1 MRSLRCET
9 GLTLV
14 ELLIGLAIF
23 GLLLIGI
30 YSLYLGGANIWLK
43 GILRMDNQQNAC
55 IAMDFLLEELRYA
68 EGVQIIAPCKIKFW
82 FKNDPGTYI
91 IRQAGEEIVF
101 ERKNGS
107 PSHNKIAQGI
117 AILDFQPDPGGTIRV
132 TIRSGTGNEQVTLSS
147 GIYPRNLPRW

>member
-43 GILRMDNQQNAC
+43 GILRMDNQQNAG
-55 IAMDFLLEELRYA
+55 IAMDFPGEELHYA
-68 EGVQIIAPCKIKFW
+68 EEV
-82 FKNDPGTYI
+82 
-91 IRQAGEEIVF
+91 R
-101 ERKNGS
+101 
-107 PSHNKIAQGI
+107 
-117 AILDFQPDPGGTIRV
+117 L
-132 TIRSGTGNEQVTLSS
+132 
-147 GIYPRNLPRW
+147 